1 MSGFEVFLGLVIF
14 AAGYTASIY
23 TWPTLRRLWSGAET
37 EIERLKKA
45 IDVLR
50 GN

>member
-1 MSGFEVFLGLVIF
+1 MSGFEAFIGLVIF

-23 TWPTLRRLWSGAET
+23 TWPTVRRVWTGAEV

-45 IDVLR
+45 IEVLR